1 MGQLGDGWLTLP
13 GNIDLRW
20 GEPFCCRFVV
30 LKVNQT
36 KAAQTHTHE
45 AVQTSK
51 LIMRTVIL
59 WWGVI
64 LLLASPEV
72 FCLRRHERHRRD
84 PSARADPEVL
94 GLSDSELREEQK
106 ENKFK
111 PEFERCDD
119 YKPEVEEESQ
129 TGKKDD
135 TFFSIITP
143 FFSRK
148 DTIMREEHSVEK

>member
-1 MGQLGDGWLTLP
+1 
-13 GNIDLRW
+13 
-20 GEPFCCRFVV
+20 
-30 LKVNQT
+30 
-36 KAAQTHTHE
+36 
-45 AVQTSK
+45 
-51 LIMRTVIL
+51 MRTVIL
-59 WWGVI
+59 WWGV
-64 LLLASPEV
+64 LLLAPQV

-129 TGKKDD
+129 TGK
-135 TFFSIITP
+135 TTAFFP
-143 FFSRK
+143 LLHLFFAERYNHERGGHFLECH
-148 DTIMREEHSVEK
+148 IFL

>member
-1 MGQLGDGWLTLP
+1 
-13 GNIDLRW
+13 
-20 GEPFCCRFVV
+20 
-30 LKVNQT
+30 
-36 KAAQTHTHE
+36 
-45 AVQTSK
+45 
-51 LIMRTVIL
+51 MRTVIL
-59 WWGVI
+59 WWGV
-64 LLLASPEV
+64 LLLAPQV

-129 TGKKDD
+129 TGK
-135 TFFSIITP
+135 TTAFFHYYT

-148 DTIMREEHSVEK
+148 DTIMREEVISWNVIFFYEIDRLQNLIASSAIPLNLPWPF